1 VQPPRIGRH
10 EMGEHW

>member
-1 VQPPRIGRH
+1 VRPPRIGRH